1 MSASPPRE
9 RVSTGRY
16 SRCLRRLVAVVLAF
30 GLSPESRA
38 GETVLRLTLQLPITN
53 PIGQN
58 VVAFKNRV
66 ERWSGG
72 DIRVE
77 IYPSAQ
83 LYRDKEVPQAVASG
97 AVDMGVAS
105 LTRFAGTRPAVDLFY
120 LPFLF
125 DGIDNIAKATAPDHP
140 IREALDAQIL
150 STGARPLWWQPF
162 GPAIML
168 GKDDVLDHP
177 DRIKGRKVRVF
188 GKTLGEFVRA
198 AGGAPVLLSGSEQF
212 LAYQRGTVDFGMT
225 GVTVVKSRKL
235 YDVMNTL
242 TKTNHAAIEFV
253 VLINEG
259 VWQRLGDSDR
269 DILNEA
275 AIKTERELRRSYAAL
290 HDETLDWLDDKMT
303 VRDLS
308 SEGIDAWRS
317 VATPVYD
324 QYVERSGDIGRMLL
338 KEARALD

>member
-1 MSASPPRE
+1 M
-9 RVSTGRY
+9 TGRF
-16 SRCLRRLVAVVLAF
+16 SVGARGFVAAVLAF
-30 GLSPESRA
+30 GLSPQSKAEQM
-38 GETVLRLTLQLPITN
+38 VLRLTLQLPITN

-58 VVAFKNRV
+58 VVAFKERV
-66 ERWSGG
+66 ESRSDG

-105 LTRFAGTRPAVDLFY
+105 LTRFAGTRPTVDLFY

-125 DGIDNIAKATAPDHP
+125 DGIDNIAEVTAPGHP
-140 IREALDAQIL
+140 IRDTLDAQIL

-177 DRIKGRKVRVF
+177 NRIKGRKVRVF

-259 VWQRLGDSDR
+259 VWQRIGVGAR
-269 DILNEA
+269 NILSNA
-275 AIKTERELRRSYAAL
+275 AVESERELRRSYAAL
-290 HDETLDWLDDKMT
+290 HEETLEWLDDKMT
-303 VRDLS
+303 VRELS
-308 SEGIDAWRS
+308 SEGSRPGGGSPRLCTISTSSDPVTSGACCLRKPARS
-317 VATPVYD
+317 ISP
-324 QYVERSGDIGRMLL
+324 
-338 KEARALD
+338 